1 MYKEIKLE
9 TPTGE
14 ERTVPMLANAAT
26 PIRYKMIFG
35 KDLLKSAINSD
46 GDIDTEIISKL
57 AYLMSKQ
64 SAKVD
69 LRALNDDDYIGWL
82 EDFDSMAFVEN
93 AKEIFN
99 IYLSSKGNS
108 SKQKK

>member
-1 MYKEIKLE
+1 MYKELKLE

-14 ERTVPMLANAAT
+14 ERTIPMLANAAT

-35 KDLLKSAINSD
+35 KDLLKSAISD
-46 GDIDTEIISKL
+46 DGELDTEIVSRL
-57 AYLMSKQ
+57 GYLMNKQ
-64 SAKVD
+64 SAKID
-69 LRALNDDDYIGWL
+69 LRTLNEEDYVSWL

-99 IYLSSKGNS
+99 VYLSSKGNS
-108 SKQKK
+108 SKSKK